1 MALLLDGGGLG
12 VALRDDD
19 AAQVGAVF
27 AGHVLPDVTP
37 HVLAEVD
44 LALAVLRR
52 QEDSP
57 AVVGHADVVEI
68 GPAVGFHADRGAQ
81 VDVETVRAVGP
92 HVLPPLQV
100 VGLPMLQRALQG
112 AVAGQVDV
120 IGVLIGVI
128 DSRHVSLLF
137 LFRPGSSRMRPVRPC
152 RTASARP
159 CRRPHWDG

>member
-68 GPAVGFHADRGAQ
+68 GPAVGFHADRGSWAANAPAR
-81 VDVETVRAVGP
+81 V
-92 HVLPPLQV
+92 
-100 VGLPMLQRALQG
+100 
-112 AVAGQVDV
+112 
-120 IGVLIGVI
+120 
-128 DSRHVSLLF
+128 SRCG
-137 LFRPGSSRMRPVRPC
+137 R
-152 RTASARP
+152 RT
-159 CRRPHWDG
+159 G